1 MMKEKKLSFAK
12 IAMGTFGAAL
22 VVGAITVM
30 AIAPTESVLQGE
42 AHAAWTSNAQTVAQ
56 QVMEADLVVR
66 VQVVGQSDARHLWHP
81 TPEGAKPGRFVFT
94 DSEVEVLEVYRGNVN
109 VGDRLPVLQTGGD
122 LITRGGKLSRLELRE
137 DPIYQFGAEMVL
149 FLVDIS
155 GDSVHAPNRDL
166 YRTVNPLGRYEIE
179 GGFVGNR
186 AFGDHTKARELDL
199 ASLET
204 EIRDAVIARALIEE
218 F

>member
-1 MMKEKKLSFAK
+1 MLKEKKLSFAK

-30 AIAPTESVLQGE
+30 AISPTNSVLKGE

-56 QVMEADLVVR
+56 QVMESDVVVR
-66 VQVVGQSDARHLWHP
+66 VQVLGQSDSRHLWHP

-94 DSEVEVLEVYRGNVN
+94 DSEVEVLEVYRGDVN
-109 VGDRLPVLQTGGD
+109 VGDRLSVMQTGGD
-122 LITRGGKLSRLELRE
+122 LVTRGGKLSRLELRE
-137 DPIYQFGAEMVL
+137 DPIYQLGSEMVL

-179 GGFVGNR
+179 GGLAGNYG
-186 AFGDHTKARELDL
+186 FGDHTKARETDL
-199 ASLET
+199 VSLET
-204 EIRDAVIARALIEE
+204 EIREAVIARSLIEE